1 MLPTPSACKAPSE
14 AGPSSDLTMC
24 SVMRAVDIVGGRDVV
39 ERFDDGRGGIVER
52 FDDERYVV
60 ERFGDAR
67 RCVVERF
74 DDGRG
79 SIVER
84 FGDARCFV

>member
-39 ERFDDGRGGIVER
+39 ESFDDGRGGIFER
-52 FDDERYVV
+52 VDDERYVV
-60 ERFGDAR
+60 ERFGDV
-67 RCVVERF
+67 RCGIVKRF
-74 DDGRG
+74 NDG
-79 SIVER
+79 S
-84 FGDARCFV
+84 